1 LRGVNAVL
9 LNQWS
14 MDAARNHAAGVAV
27 VSAGLLGGEPLGKAH
42 GAAGVQLLATWQRL
56 VSEVEQCQDEV
67 AGLQEQRKVALDD
80 AAQRKAKAEEER
92 AAAEARGEEVDE
104 AAGEE
109 AEVEGP
115 SEEDIESV
123 QAKLQALIEE
133 RDSTDAAMRGV
144 EGALAL
150 ALYGVG
156 SLSC

>member
-1 LRGVNAVL
+1 MSN
-9 LNQWS
+9 
-14 MDAARNHAAGVAV
+14 
-27 VSAGLLGGEPLGKAH
+27 GLLGGEPLGKAH
-42 GAAGVQLLATWQRL
+42 GATGVQLLATWQRL
-56 VSEVEQCQDEV
+56 VSEVEQCQVEV
-67 AGLQEQRKVALDD
+67 AGLHEQRKLALDD
-80 AAQRKAKAEEER
+80 AAQSKAKAEEER

-104 AAGEE
+104 AAGEGDE

-115 SEEDIESV
+115 SQEDIEAA